1 MEASELSAKA
11 TLKETQDFNR
21 RSSFEN
27 RFALLLAQHDH
38 YHHQVCDYID
48 MGRNNVVNKD
58 DDAFN
63 YKVRKEVVE
72 FFKTDYFA
80 ESLQPCLDFLTG
92 HEIISRYMRTLY
104 HLLKFVHNEFYFKGG
119 ELECLERMK
128 GYTSPIRSSIRNDVL
143 CMIAVNALNVD
154 KDNAKTLVILAT
166 RGCYIC
172 LIFLNTLYFSPFEPN
187 IFGDDDFEK
196 KVQDLIVDKKSKYI
210 HNIVN
215 VNNKVKIFK
224 EPDLRFFS
232 PVIICLLTYDNP
244 MKTTTEIALSNL
256 YGRVSN
262 TFGRQVSEFI
272 NLYTESVTIIN
283 DIRKWNY
290 QESTDGDILNVTP
303 EIIAQFRMDSEG
315 KRRKPF
321 KDYRFIAPEYLNL
334 SDKYLDGESLH
345 YHFEMVLRYESLCK
359 EYQECGDI
367 DRFIES
373 RTQGYKA
380 HLKDFYSQIKI
391 YCTL

>member
-1 MEASELSAKA
+1 
-11 TLKETQDFNR
+11 
-21 RSSFEN
+21 
-27 RFALLLAQHDH
+27 
-38 YHHQVCDYID
+38 
-48 MGRNNVVNKD
+48 
-58 DDAFN
+58 
-63 YKVRKEVVE
+63 
-72 FFKTDYFA
+72 
-80 ESLQPCLDFLTG
+80 
-92 HEIISRYMRTLY
+92 
-104 HLLKFVHNEFYFKGG
+104 
-119 ELECLERMK
+119 
-128 GYTSPIRSSIRNDVL
+128 
-143 CMIAVNALNVD
+143 
-154 KDNAKTLVILAT
+154 
-166 RGCYIC
+166 
-172 LIFLNTLYFSPFEPN
+172 
-187 IFGDDDFEK
+187 
-196 KVQDLIVDKKSKYI
+196 
-210 HNIVN
+210 
-215 VNNKVKIFK
+215 
-224 EPDLRFFS
+224 
-232 PVIICLLTYDNP
+232 

-272 NLYTESVTIIN
+272 NLYTKSVTIIN
-283 DIRKWNY
+283 DIREWNY

-345 YHFEMVLRYESLCK
+345 YHFEMVLRYESLYK